1 MSVIT
6 RRELL
11 RFIGSSAGNV
21 AAIRALQI
29 IGLAGMAN
37 AAGCK
42 SSSSSTN
49 SDGIFTNDERSALGA
64 LADAVL
70 PPDQDPGG
78 KDLGAV
84 PYIENLIATIESGA
98 NEVFANGP
106 FSGRQPLPDAN
117 GNAST
122 NFPPND
128 FANWVEL
135 DRVNALAWKI
145 KVLGSSSVKGGAPN
159 DAILGPVIGLRDQL
173 HQIIAQA
180 VALSPKPLASLSAD
194 DLAATFQQIDSDS
207 RDLLV
212 LLVTQA
218 AFAAPE
224 YGGNPGLSGWKM
236 CNFEGDSQPLG
247 YSQWNGKGYTERPT
261 SPMSTANPGA
271 DPAPLDAN
279 TEQLLALV
287 TQFLGGVTS

>member
-1 MSVIT
+1 MSLIT

-11 RFIGSSAGNV
+11 RFIGANAGNV
-21 AAIRALQI
+21 AAMRALQI
-29 IGLAGMAN
+29 VGFAGFAN
-37 AAGCK
+37 AACSK
-42 SSSSSTN
+42 SSSSNS
-49 SDGIFTNDERSALGA
+49 SDGIFTSDERSTLGA

-84 PYIENLIATIESGA
+84 AYIENLIATIENGT
-98 NEVFANGP
+98 NGVFANGP

-117 GNAST
+117 GNASA
-122 NFPPND
+122 NFPEND
-128 FANWVEL
+128 FASWVEL

-145 KVLGSSSVKGGAPN
+145 KVLGSNAVPGGAPN
-159 DAILGPVIGLRDQL
+159 DAILGPVIGIRDQI

-180 VALSPKPLASLSAD
+180 AALSPTPLASLSPD
-194 DLAATFQQIDSDS
+194 DLANVFQQIDSDS

-212 LLVTQA
+212 ELVTQA

-247 YSQWNGKGYTERPT
+247 YSQWNGNGYTERAS
-261 SPMSTANPGA
+261 SPMSTANPGP
-271 DPAPLDAN
+271 DPAPMDAN
-279 TEQLLALV
+279 TQQLLNLV
-287 TQFLGGVTS
+287 AQFLNGVVTP

>member
-1 MSVIT
+1 MSLIT

-11 RFIGSSAGNV
+11 RFIGANAGNV
-21 AAIRALQI
+21 AAMRALQLVGFA
-29 IGLAGMAN
+29 GLANVVA
-37 AAGCK
+37 CK
-42 SSSSSTN
+42 SSSTSA
-49 SDGIFTNDERSALGA
+49 SDGIFTSDERSALGA
-64 LADAVL
+64 LADAVI

-84 PYIENLIATIESGA
+84 AYIENLITTIQNGT
-98 NEVFANGP
+98 NEIFANGP
-106 FSGRQPLPDAN
+106 FSGRQPLPDPK

-122 NFPPND
+122 NFPEND
-128 FANWVEL
+128 FESWVEL

-145 KVLGSSSVKGGAPN
+145 KVLGSKNVPGGAPN
-159 DAILGPVIGLRDQL
+159 DAILGPVIGIRDQL
-173 HQIIAQA
+173 HQILAQA
-180 VALSPKPLASLSAD
+180 IALSPTPLVQLSPD
-194 DLAATFQQIDSDS
+194 DLAAVFQQLDQDS

-212 LLVTQA
+212 ELVTQA

-247 YSQWNGKGYTERPT
+247 YSQWNGEGYTERPA

-271 DPAPLDAN
+271 DPAPMDEG
-279 TEQLLALV
+279 TQQLLGLV
-287 TQFLGGVTS
+287 TQFLGGVVS

>member
-1 MSVIT
+1 MLLLT
-6 RRELL
+6 RRDLI
-11 RFIGSSAGNV
+11 RFLG
-21 AAIRALQI
+21 AATVTVLS
-29 IGLAGMAN
+29 
-37 AAGCK
+37 GCK
-42 SSSSSTN
+42 SSSSSN
-49 SDGIFTNDERSALGA
+49 NGGDAIFTSDEKSALGA

-84 PYIENLIATIESGA
+84 QYIENLIATMQNGT
-98 NEVFANGP
+98 NEIFADGP

-135 DRVNALAWKI
+135 DRVKLQAWKI
-145 KVLGSSSVKGGAPN
+145 IVLGSAGVPGGAPN

-173 HQIIAQA
+173 KQIIAEA
-180 VALSPKPLASLSAD
+180 VALSPTPLAELSAD
-194 DLAATFQQIDSDS
+194 DLAAVFQQIDPDS
-207 RDLLV
+207 RDLIV

-224 YGGNPGLSGWKM
+224 YGGNPNLAGWKL
-236 CNFEGDSQPLG
+236 CHFEGDSQPLG
-247 YSQWNGKGYTERPT
+247 YSQWNGSGYTERAA

-271 DPAPLDAN
+271 DPDPIDAG
-279 TEQLLALV
+279 TEQLLGLV
-287 TQFLGGVTS
+287 AAALGGQVAS

>member
-1 MSVIT
+1 MSLIT
-6 RRELL
+6 RRDLL
-11 RFIGSSAGNV
+11 RFIGASAGNV

-29 IGLAGMAN
+29 VGIAGLAN
-37 AAGCK
+37 AAACE
-42 SSSSSTN
+42 SSSSSS
-49 SDGIFTNDERSALGA
+49 SDGVFTSDERSALGA

-84 PYIENLIATIESGA
+84 SYIENLITTMENGTNQI
-98 NEVFANGP
+98 FANGP

-122 NFPPND
+122 NFPQND
-128 FANWVEL
+128 FASWVEL

-145 KVLGSSSVKGGAPN
+145 IVLGSSSVKGGAPN
-159 DAILGPVIGLRDQL
+159 DAILGPVVGLRDQI

-180 VALSPKPLASLSAD
+180 VALSPTPLASLSAD
-194 DLAATFQQIDSDS
+194 DLAAVFQQIDSDS

-236 CNFEGDSQPLG
+236 VSFEGDSQPLG
-247 YSQWNGKGYTERPT
+247 YSQWNGSGYTERAS
-261 SPMSTANPGA
+261 SPMSTANPGP
-271 DPAPLDAN
+271 DPAPLDAD
-279 TEQLLALV
+279 TQKLLAFV
-287 TQFLGGVTS
+287 TQFLNGVTS

>member
-1 MSVIT
+1 MSLIT
-6 RRELL
+6 RRQLL

-21 AAIRALQI
+21 AAIRALQM
-29 IGLAGMAN
+29 IGLAGIAN
-37 AAGCK
+37 AAACK
-42 SSSSSTN
+42 SSSTSTN
-49 SDGIFTNDERSALGA
+49 DDAIFTSDERSALGA

-84 PYIENLIATIESGA
+84 AYIENLITTIEDA
-98 NEVFANGP
+98 TNHVFANGP
-106 FSGRQPLPDAN
+106 FSGRLPLPDAN

-122 NFPPND
+122 NFPQND

-145 KVLGSSSVKGGAPN
+145 KVLGSSSVPGGAPN

-180 VALSPKPLASLSAD
+180 VALSPQPLASLSAD

-212 LLVTQA
+212 ELVTQA

-224 YGGNPGLSGWKM
+224 YGGNPGLSGWKL

-247 YSQWNGKGYTERPT
+247 YSQWNGTGYTERAS
-261 SPMSTANPGA
+261 SPASTANPGP
-271 DPAPLDAN
+271 DPAPMTDD
-279 TEQLLALV
+279 TKQLLDLV
-287 TQFLGGVTS
+287 TQFLGGVTT